1 MLEANQQLDMR
12 AVVLHKTGVP
22 EALTVSDV
30 PVPEVKPGWVLV
42 KVKAFGINRSE
53 LMMRRF
59 EGDAPYIHL
68 PRIIGIECVGEIADP
83 SDSGL
88 RKGRKVVAL
97 MGGMG
102 RTFDGSYA
110 EYALLPLKIVFTVD
124 TDLSWEE
131 LAAIPETYFTAYGSL
146 FDCLQIESGDTI
158 LIRGGTSASGLAAIQ
173 MAKSIG
179 ATVLAST
186 RKESKIDFLR
196 SQGAGHVFIDNG
208 TLSQQL
214 LSLYP
219 HGVKK
224 VLELVGV
231 STLLESLKLVAYH
244 GIACCTGMLDKKGL
258 LDRFDPIKDIPNGV
272 YLTGFFSN
280 YPSQKAIDAIFS
292 LIKTYNLHPVISK
305 TLPLDRIAEAHRLA
319 ESNEASGKIVI
330 LSG

>member
-1 MLEANQQLDMR
+1 MKA
-12 AVVLHKTGVP
+12 AVLHKTGAP
-22 EALTVSDV
+22 EVLTISDV

-42 KVKAFGINRSE
+42 KIKAFGINRSE
-53 LMMRRF
+53 LMMRQF

-68 PRIIGIECVGEIADP
+68 PRILGIECVGEIAHP

-88 RKGRKVVAL
+88 QKGQKVVAL

-110 EYALLPLKIVFTVD
+110 EYALLPSKIVFTVD

-146 FDCLQIESGDTI
+146 FNCLQIAAGDTL
-158 LIRGGTSASGLAAIQ
+158 LIRGGTSAAGLAAIQ

-186 RKESKIDFLR
+186 RKESKVDFLK
-196 SQGAGHVFIDNG
+196 SQGADHVLIDNG
-208 TLSQQL
+208 TLAQQTL
-214 LSLYP
+214 NLYA

-231 STLLESLKLVAYH
+231 STLLESLRL
-244 GIACCTGMLDKKGL
+244 
-258 LDRFDPIKDIPNGV
+258 PIM
-272 YLTGFFSN
+272 
-280 YPSQKAIDAIFS
+280 A
-292 LIKTYNLHPVISK
+292 
-305 TLPLDRIAEAHRLA
+305 
-319 ESNEASGKIVI
+319 
-330 LSG
+330 